1 MVIRQRGLLRGFA
14 AQPIWEEAVIWGCEV
29 VSHTYAARQP
39 LYIEWLALEARYAS
53 ALKRDRLYRDRLVI
67 GSSRTGN

>member
-14 AQPIWEEAVIWGCEV
+14 AQPIWEEAAIWGCEV

-53 ALKRDRLYRDRLVI
+53 ALKRDGYIETDLL
-67 GSSRTGN
+67 

>member
-1 MVIRQRGLLRGFA
+1 
-14 AQPIWEEAVIWGCEV
+14 QPIWEEAVIWGCEV

-53 ALKRDRLYRDRLVI
+53 ALKRDGYIETDLL
-67 GSSRTGN
+67 